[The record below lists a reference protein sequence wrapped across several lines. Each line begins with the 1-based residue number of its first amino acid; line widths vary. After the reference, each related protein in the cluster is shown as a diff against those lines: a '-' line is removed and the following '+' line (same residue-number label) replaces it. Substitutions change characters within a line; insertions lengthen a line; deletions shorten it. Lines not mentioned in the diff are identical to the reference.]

1 VFEFDEACREAK
13 FRPGDF
19 ALVLTNDD
27 GHSLADTDAKRWLR
41 RKLMVELIDYDLA
54 ASPPRVTLASDL
66 SWEKLENDRRA
77 GAPLLDLDRVC
88 VLDRASVDFN
98 TRRVVSSLRA
108 LADGA
113 GQSEFVL
120 GALHG
125 TVPSDW
131 VAPLDADA
139 GWADAIAP
147 AMANRGYALN
157 AEQEAAWRAVF
168 ERAVS
173 VVWGP
178 PGTGKTYL
186 LAWMLI
192 GMAAAARRAGRPL
205 RILVTAATHRAI
217 VNVLAKVARELESAG
232 IESPLRA
239 VKLAGRGSE
248 ADADLAGLDVDVI
261 RDDHLPKELE
271 AAVADGMPVVVGST
285 VWSLWKQMRDINRA
299 ETEKE
304 SDPEIPIRSLFDVIV
319 IDEASQMKVPDALI
333 ALSSIRR
340 GGRVVLC
347 GDDRQLAPILHG
359 SYPREETL
367 FGSAFTHFAGHFGRM
382 ALRESRRMNR
392 ALVRWPRRLFYPGF
406 VSMDPDRRL
415 LLSADAGPADP
426 LDALLWDVFLR
437 PEDAVV
443 FCSYEGFRAT
453 VRNPF
458 EAGLVARIAR
468 LARGGMTDPATG
480 DAYTAER
487 FRSHALAV
495 IAPHRAQNS
504 AILGE
509 LIAGGWPRDELPVVD
524 TVERMQGNERELI
537 IVSYAV

>member
-1 VFEFDEACREAK
+1 
-13 FRPGDF
+13 
-19 ALVLTNDD
+19 
-27 GHSLADTDAKRWLR
+27 
-41 RKLMVELIDYDLA
+41 
-54 ASPPRVTLASDL
+54 
-66 SWEKLENDRRA
+66 
-77 GAPLLDLDRVC
+77 
-88 VLDRASVDFN
+88 
-98 TRRVVSSLRA
+98 
-108 LADGA
+108 
-113 GQSEFVL
+113 
-120 GALHG
+120 
-125 TVPSDW
+125 
-131 VAPLDADA
+131 
-139 GWADAIAP
+139 
-147 AMANRGYALN
+147 
-157 AEQEAAWRAVF
+157 
-168 ERAVS
+168 
-173 VVWGP
+173 
-178 PGTGKTYL
+178 
-186 LAWMLI
+186 
-192 GMAAAARRAGRPL
+192 
-205 RILVTAATHRAI
+205 
-217 VNVLAKVARELESAG
+217 
-232 IESPLRA
+232 

-248 ADADLAGLDVDVI
+248 ADEDLAGLDVDVI
-261 RDDHLPKELE
+261 RDDHLPRELD
-271 AAVADGMPVVVGST
+271 AAAADGMPVVVGST

-299 ETEKE
+299 ETEKD
-304 SDPEIPIRSLFDVIV
+304 SGPEIPIRSLFDVIV

-406 VSMDPDRRL
+406 VSMDPERRL
-415 LLSADAGPADP
+415 SLSSDAAPADP

-443 FCSYEGFRAT
+443 FCTYEGFRAT

-468 LARGGMTDPATG
+468 LARAGMTDAATG

-509 LIAGGWPRDELPVVD
+509 LIAGGWARDELPVVD
-524 TVERMQGNERELI
+524 TVEQMQGNERELI
-537 IVSYAV
+537 IVSYAVADREYVEREAEFLLNPNRFNVSITRPRSKLIVFMSDEILRTVPGDEQVMTDSMAIKGYPAHFRTVRRLEMPAPDGTPVRMTVRTRSLAGL